1 MYLFAISLHI
11 PLGDVVRLCA
21 SRGELSALVDD
32 SEWEMRQAIP
42 APPPPFGTG
51 RELFALMRHGAD
63 GAERGAS
70 AILAAAG
77 L

>member
-1 MYLFAISLHI
+1 LGGG
-11 PLGDVVRLCA
+11 PLAKLRDGDIIRLCA
-21 SRGELSALVDD
+21 NRGELTAMVDD
-32 SEWEMRQAIP
+32 DEWDAREDAV

-51 RELFALMRHGAD
+51 RELFAFMRRGAD

-70 AILAAAG
+70 AMLAAAG

>member
-1 MYLFAISLHI
+1 
-11 PLGDVVRLCA
+11 
-21 SRGELSALVDD
+21 
-32 SEWEMRQAIP
+32 
-42 APPPPFGTG
+42 
-51 RELFALMRHGAD
+51 LFALMRHGAD